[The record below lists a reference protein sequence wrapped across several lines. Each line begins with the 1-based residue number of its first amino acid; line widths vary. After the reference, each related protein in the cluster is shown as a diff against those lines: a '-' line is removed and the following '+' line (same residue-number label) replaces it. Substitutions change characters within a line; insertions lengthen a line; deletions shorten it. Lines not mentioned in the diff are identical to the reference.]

1 MALGGYF
8 GSRLMSNVRED
19 KGYTYGITASLLGRA
34 SCANIAI
41 ATAEGLT
48 AKADELHFDS
58 PSLRE
63 LGHRYYR
70 AYTTIAS
77 HR

>member
-1 MALGGYF
+1 MLF
-8 GSRLMSNVRED
+8 RSP
-19 KGYTYGITASLLGRA
+19 SLYQQLNQTLHRIA
-34 SCANIAI
+34 DETPNIAI

-77 HR
+77 RR